1 MFQEEKKP
9 EEQPKAEEKKP
20 EEEKKKEEA
29 AAAEKPS
36 EEKKPEQ
43 ESKEEVAAPPPPPPP
58 AEIVLKVFMHCEG
71 CARKVRRSLKGFPGQ
86 NQFCFSV
93 TSFFGCEQLTP
104 LRDLTTWDV
113 FVFWKLLFSYV
124 V

>member
-1 MFQEEKKP
+1 VEEKKV
-9 EEQPKAEEKKP
+9 E
-20 EEEKKKEEA
+20 EEEKKE
-29 AAAEKPS
+29 
-36 EEKKPEQ
+36 EEKKSDEKKF
-43 ESKEEVAAPPPPPPP
+43 KEKSAPP
-58 AEIVLKVFMHCEG
+58 EIVLKVFMHCEG